1 MVMEAKAENEMNQS
15 QLNSK
20 QKRETRQKARENA
33 HERHDWFWFFSWL
46 VKKRTCALIG
56 QKLTSALID

>member
-33 HERHDWFWFFSWL
+33 HERHDCFGFSRDWSKNEHVFWL
-46 VKKRTCALIG
+46 VRN
-56 QKLTSALID
+56 

>member
-33 HERHDWFWFFSWL
+33 HERHDCFGFSPDWSKNEHVFWL
-46 VKKRTCALIG
+46 VRN
-56 QKLTSALID
+56 